1 MRLLKEARSS
11 GVGRNPWIRR
21 YATSR
26 NEQFATRSSMVYPRC
41 LKMLFSPLMNVIIM
55 AEQNQK
61 NGLGVAGF
69 VVALIGVILS
79 WIPFINVFG
88 VILCGVGLILSLIA
102 VFKKPRGLAIAG
114 LVISLI
120 GIIILLTFFGTIIA
134 AVIQSIINPITNN
147 QSTNSF

>member
-1 MRLLKEARSS
+1 
-11 GVGRNPWIRR
+11 
-21 YATSR
+21 
-26 NEQFATRSSMVYPRC
+26 
-41 LKMLFSPLMNVIIM
+41 M

-102 VFKKPRGLAIAG
+102 VFKKPRGLAI
-114 LVISLI
+114 V
-120 GIIILLTFFGTIIA
+120 GIILALAGGGLYYWSWMRALKIA
-134 AVIQSIINPITNN
+134 AEAAAAALS
-147 QSTNSF
+147 